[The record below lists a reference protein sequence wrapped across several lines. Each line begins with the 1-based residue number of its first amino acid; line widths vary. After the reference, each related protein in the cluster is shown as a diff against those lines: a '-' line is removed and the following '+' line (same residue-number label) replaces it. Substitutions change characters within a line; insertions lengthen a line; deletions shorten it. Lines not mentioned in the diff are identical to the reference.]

1 MILATHGIVGS
12 QITQF
17 VGLLDL
23 YPSAAAAY
31 SLRKLRTA
39 YTGSAIRV
47 RRTNNDELDI
57 GFTSTG
63 ELDTAALLAFTGT
76 GALNNGFVKTWYDQ
90 SGNGENATQTTLIN
104 QPNIVSSGSV
114 ILENGKPSIQFAS
127 LRWLQVSDNTFGD
140 IDDNISAFYVARLNA
155 GTGNFP
161 TLVAKS
167 YNNDGS
173 YTFGMHSDNGIT
185 QVWADGVNYYDSLKA
200 DNRGSQLLL
209 SNINLTGTNGIKIYK
224 NASLYAQF
232 TASTNLIGSNTFNYS
247 IGRNPQ
253 DTSYYWVGTMQEIIP
268 YPSDQSSN
276 RTGIE
281 DNINDFYSIY

>member
-1 MILATHGIVGS
+1 MITPYSNIISVTTLS
-12 QITQF
+12 NL
-17 VGLLDL
+17 LLDT
-23 YPSAAAAY
+23 YSGAAAAY

-39 YTGSAIRV
+39 YTGDAIRV
-47 RRTNNDELDI
+47 RRASDNTEQNI
-57 GFTSTG
+57 GFVNNV
-63 ELDTAALLAFTGT
+63 LDTASLTSFCSGT
-76 GALNNGFVKTWYDQ
+76 NGFVTTWYDQ
-90 SGNGENATQTTLIN
+90 SGNGRDATQSTGAN
-104 QPNIVSSGSV
+104 QPQIVSAGSV
-114 ILENGKPSIQFAS
+114 ILENGKPSIQFALS
-127 LRWLQVSDNTFGD
+127 RWLEVSDNTFGD

-155 GTGNFP
+155 GAQNFP
-161 TLVAKS
+161 TIVAKT
-167 YNNDGS
+167 YNSDGS
-173 YTFGMHSDNGIT
+173 YTFGMFGANGIT
-185 QVWADGVNYYDSLKA
+185 QVWADGVNYYDSSKA

-253 DTSYYWVGTMQEIIP
+253 DTNYYWVGTMQEIIP